1 MNFKDSL
8 GFKGIFRLRLE
19 RAGKIITDIE
29 IPNGVTDQGANR
41 ILDLFFLNLANT
53 TWDIGLIDNAGFTAV
68 AASDT
73 AASHAGWSQL
83 VVSSPATDTEIMLPA
98 IQNGANGAIVT
109 QDLTS
114 PNFYGAKFVI
124 TSAGTLKGVYRISTP
139 GTFLWATAILAGT
152 LALSVSDVLWIQ
164 YTVACTTS

>member
-1 MNFKDSL
+1 M
-8 GFKGIFRLRLE
+8 RVE
-19 RAGKIITDIE
+19 RAGKIVHDIE

-41 ILDLFFLNLANT
+41 ILDLFFLNAANT

-83 VVSSPATDTEIMLPA
+83 VVSSPATVTEVMLA
-98 IQNGANGAIVT
+98 AVVNGANGAKVT
-109 QDLTS
+109 QDFTA
-114 PNFYGAKFVI
+114 PNYYGAQFVI

-152 LALSVSDVLWIQ
+152 VALSVSDVLWIQ